1 MLPFLTVLLRV
12 IGTVCSMIGEETIPA
27 KLTTP
32 DPVDTQAMLAKMA
45 DAGVEFRKMAAWISA
60 NPMDGSASFE
70 GNVLT
75 LGPQTSAVL
84 RTEAE

>member
-1 MLPFLTVLLRV
+1 MGVFHNTTER
-12 IGTVCSMIGEETIPA
+12 TQ
-27 KLTTP
+27 KL
-32 DPVDTQAMLAKMA
+32 DLA
-45 DAGVEFRKMAAWISA
+45 DAGVEFRKIFAWISA
-60 NPMDGSASFE
+60 NPMDGSASLE